1 MKTFV
6 KYFLQGCL
14 VLVPGAATIW
24 VGYWIVRQIDG
35 LLGLG
40 YPGLGF
46 ATTILGVALVGYLA
60 SNLVGRRLVSVMES
74 VFARLPLVRLVYNA
88 VRDLLQTF
96 VGDKK
101 FGRPALVTL
110 SRDSNARALGFVSRD
125 AVDHPSVPGHV
136 AVYLPQS
143 YNFAGFLLLFP
154 KEDVQLLDAGAADF
168 MSFIV
173 SGGVS
178 GKLR

>member
-1 MKTFV
+1 MKTLA

-14 VLVPGAATIW
+14 VLAPAVATIY
-24 VGYWIVRQIDG
+24 VGYWVVRTIDG
-35 LLGLG
+35 WLGLRW
-40 YPGLGF
+40 PGVGF
-46 ATTILGVALVGYLA
+46 VTTIGGITLAGYLA
-60 SNLVGRRLVSVMES
+60 SNLVGRRVIASLEG
-74 VFARLPLVRLVYNA
+74 VFTRLPLARLVFNS

-101 FGRPALVTL
+101 FGRPAIVTL
-110 SRDSNARALGFVSRD
+110 SRETNVLALGYVSREEL
-125 AVDHPSVPGHV
+125 AHPEVAGYL

-143 YNFAGFLLLFP
+143 YNFAGFLILMP
-154 KEDVQLLDAGAADF
+154 KEDVKVIEASAADF

-178 GKLR
+178 GRF